1 MGSLGDKYAI
11 VGVGHTKL
19 GKVPGVSSIGFN
31 VLAIKAALEDAGLTR
46 EDVDGVLVKYPTSGF
61 SSLFSGKLCQA
72 LGITNKLMAVIDLAG
87 ATIGTMVQYAAMA
100 IDAGLATTVVCSYG
114 DNPLTGPP
122 GTYGRVNSDDAAFGF
137 VGAPAGYA
145 MAARRHMK
153 EYGTTS
159 EQLGAIAVAFRKH
172 ASMNRNAQM
181 QKPIT
186 LEDHQRSRWVVEPF
200 HLLDCCLVSD
210 GGAAV
215 VVTSA
220 ERAKTL
226 NKKPVYV
233 MGWGQA
239 HPAWDIA
246 QRESLTV
253 TGAKRSGEMAFK
265 MAGVSPKDID
275 LAEIYDC
282 FTYTALVTLEDYG
295 FCKKGEGGSFVQNG
309 RIELGGELPCN
320 TAGGL
325 LSESGMP
332 GMLLL
337 VEAVRQLRGEC
348 GPRQVNN
355 AEIAIASSQGGILTT
370 HATLILRR

>member
-1 MGSLGDKYAI
+1 MGSLKDKYAI

-19 GKVPGVSSIGFN
+19 GRVPGISPVGFN
-31 VLAIKAALEDAGLTR
+31 VLAIKAALEDAGISKD
-46 EDVDGVLVKYPTSGF
+46 EVDGVLVKYPTSGF
-61 SSLFSGKLCQA
+61 SMLFSAKVCQA
-72 LGITNKLMAVIDLAG
+72 LGITNKLTAVIDQAG
-87 ATIGTMVQYAAMA
+87 ATGCTMVQYAAMA
-100 IDAGLATTVVCSYG
+100 INAGLATTVVCSYG

-122 GTYGRVNSDDAAFGF
+122 GTYARLLGDDAAFGMF
-137 VGAPAGYA
+137 GPAAGYA
-145 MAARRHMK
+145 LAARRHMY
-153 EYGTTS
+153 EFGTTS
-159 EQLGAIAVAFRKH
+159 EQFGAIAVAFRKH
-172 ASMNRNAQM
+172 ASMNPHAQM

-186 LEDHQRSRWVVEPF
+186 LADHQNSRWVVEPF

-220 ERAKTL
+220 ERAKDL
-226 NKKPVYV
+226 KKKPVYI
-233 MGWGQA
+233 MGWGQS

-246 QRESLTV
+246 QRESLV
-253 TGAKRSGEMAFK
+253 ETGAKRSGEMAYR
-265 MAGVSPKDID
+265 MAGVEPKDID
-275 LAEIYDC
+275 VAQIYDC

-295 FCKKGEGGSFVQNG
+295 FCKKGEGGPFVEGG
-309 RIELGGELPCN
+309 RLELGGELPCN

-348 GPRQVNN
+348 GPRQVPD
-355 AEIAIASSQGGILTT
+355 AEIEIVSGQGGVLTT
-370 HATLILRR
+370 HSTLILRR